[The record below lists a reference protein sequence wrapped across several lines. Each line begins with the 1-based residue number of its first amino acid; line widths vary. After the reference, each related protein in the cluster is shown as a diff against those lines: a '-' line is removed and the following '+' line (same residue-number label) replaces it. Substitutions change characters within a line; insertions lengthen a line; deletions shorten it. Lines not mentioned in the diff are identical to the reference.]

1 MPKTECKYGEKCYQ
15 KNSEHLTKYSHI
27 KSDDPAEKHLSSDGS
42 PTTRTSKRLAE
53 TLNIKV
59 PEVDSEDSKKI
70 RISDSSPKSSST
82 NSKTQGDGPNISPA
96 MKDLDFISD
105 IFDREIR
112 YSQRAEYK
120 TLLESPKDFIRYKF
134 LVQMPDDFFN
144 FWEFC
149 KSICKEN
156 VKPETIFEK
165 FGLLLVGPFDVLAGK
180 FDEAPMY
187 EPGDFLRHWRF
198 YYDTPEFQTILVKK
212 SSGVHYGYWRDDST
226 TNDCFLARADNNK
239 GCEVNLI
246 GKNIFSAV
254 L

>member
-15 KNSEHLTKYSHI
+15 KNPEHLTKYSHI
-27 KSDDPAEKHLSSDGS
+27 KSDDPAENNLSDGS

-53 TLNIKV
+53 TLSIKV
-59 PEVDSEDSKKI
+59 PEDGDVKK
-70 RISDSSPKSSST
+70 RLRTESSST
-82 NSKTQGDGPNISPA
+82 NSKTENDRPNISPA

-134 LVQMPDDFFN
+134 LVQMPEDFFN

-156 VKPETIFEK
+156 VRPETVFEK
-165 FGLLLVGPFDVLAGK
+165 FGLSLVGPFDVLAGR

-198 YYDTPEFQTILVKK
+198 YFDPPEFQTILVKK
-212 SSGVHYGYWRDDST
+212 SSGIHYGYWRDDST
-226 TNDCFLARADNNK
+226 TDDCFVARNDNNK